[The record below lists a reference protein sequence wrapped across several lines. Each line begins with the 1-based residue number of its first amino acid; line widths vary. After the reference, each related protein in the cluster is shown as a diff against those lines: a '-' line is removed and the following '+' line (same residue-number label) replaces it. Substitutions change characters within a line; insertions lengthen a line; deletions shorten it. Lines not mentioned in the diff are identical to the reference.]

1 MIKNPTYQIYQF
13 NHKRAD
19 GTGCVRIIAVSS
31 FAGKPVKGHAD
42 CHPNDQFDEEYGIAL
57 AIARCAEKIAAKR
70 CNRAYSKVDEA
81 KAQVNAAIAHL
92 EKMLDY
98 ESDAETYYNIAS
110 YELAS
115 VLALKQCNCCDC
127 GGDSNCECKC
137 HN

>member
-19 GTGCVRIIAVSS
+19 GSECIRIIAVSS

-42 CHPNDQFDEEYGIAL
+42 CHPKDEFDKEYGIAL
-57 AIARCAEKIAAKR
+57 AVARCAEKIAAKR

-81 KAQVNAAIAHL
+81 KAQVNAAMEHL
-92 EKMLDY
+92 AKMMKY
-98 ESDAETYYNIAS
+98 ESDAETHYNIAA

-115 VLALKQCNCCDC
+115 ILSMKSGHCCECDGECECNCH
-127 GGDSNCECKC
+127 E
-137 HN
+137 